1 MSNKNQQALANM
13 VRNARA
19 ELGMNQTELGELMGK
34 SRHWVVQLERG
45 ASYDT
50 DKEKRYQ
57 AETCVRLAAILNL
70 DPVSVLHAAHVPS
83 DLWPDLSLMY
93 SNSDIIST
101 IDVTALTQTQQ
112 KLVRELIE
120 ELKAGNDN
128 SRTQQN

>member
-1 MSNKNQQALANM
+1 M

-50 DKEKRYQ
+50 DKEKRYH
-57 AETCVRLAAILNL
+57 AETCIRLAAILNL
-70 DPVSVLHAAHVPS
+70 DPIAVLHAAHVPS
-83 DLWPDLSLMY
+83 ELWPDLSHMY

-101 IDVTALTQTQQ
+101 IDVTALTQNQQ

-128 SRTQQN
+128 TQTQQN